1 MRMRAY
7 AAAVVAGGLLLSAS
21 TASAQAP
28 ESQGSP
34 TPAPPSAES
43 TQLPPV
49 VVDAPAAKK
58 AAVKKKSA
66 KAKGAPQAKGPQATA
81 SAKQDS
87 AQSESPLKSPANSFV
102 AKTSAAA
109 TKTDTPILETPQSIS
124 VVTREQ
130 LDTRDVKTMV
140 EALQYVPGIYTH
152 PGGKDPRFDQY
163 TIRGFDA
170 QGNAAFRDGLKEL
183 GSADNFTHFKTET
196 YGLERIDVIR
206 GPSSVLYGQIA
217 PGGLINAI
225 TKRPTKETIREV
237 QGEIGSNERFQGAF
251 DLSGA
256 IDPTGEF
263 MFRLTGLARDSDAQ
277 IAHFSDF
284 VKDDRLFIAPAF
296 TWRPDDDMTLTV
308 LTDFQHDDTGNAFV
322 ASRFYPTLPLSPL
335 TPITDVKPTLLFTG
349 DPNYDKFEQDQF
361 RIGYQFEHRF
371 DDSLKVRQNL
381 RYGEVDLDYRYLLG
395 GIPANGLFVVRAPRA
410 IDETAESFTVDNQ
423 IEGKLTTGA
432 VKHTVV
438 AGLDYQHFALDS
450 VTFGGLFDFTS
461 LNVNNPVY
469 GRNIPK
475 PTTVQGSSTQAAE
488 QTGLYAQDQAKLDN
502 WILTF
507 GARYDWAHMETID
520 RLDPTTTVA
529 DDEAFT
535 GRAGLM
541 YLFDFGLAPY
551 ASYSESFLPTTGV
564 DKNSNPFAP
573 NTGQQYEVG
582 IKYEPLG
589 TRSRFT
595 LAAFDITQQNVLAL
609 DNAQTAGASCF
620 PSCRMQIGEVR
631 SRGIEAEASASLTKG
646 LELIATYTLMD
657 IEITKGSVA
666 TPTLPS
672 TTGKVPTLTPE
683 EMASIFA
690 DYTFHSGPL
699 AGLGFGGGVRYIG
712 ETYMDAANTLTNDA
726 YTIVDATLHYDF
738 DPSTRWQLNVNNLF
752 DREDATCTTSG
763 GCQYISPQIVTSSVR
778 YRW

>member
-1 MRMRAY
+1 MRSCAY
-7 AAAVVAGGLLLSAS
+7 TAAVAAGGLLLLASSAN
-21 TASAQAP
+21 AQAP
-28 ESQGSP
+28 EPP
-34 TPAPPSAES
+34 TPAPPAAGS

-49 VVDAPAAKK
+49 VVDAPAQKK
-58 AAVKKKSA
+58 TAPKKKSA
-66 KAKGAPQAKGPQATA
+66 KAKQSAPAAVSSPQPQAPATA
-81 SAKQDS
+81 SGS
-87 AQSESPLKSPANSFV
+87 EGESPFKSPANSFV
-102 AKTSAAA
+102 ATTSVAA

-152 PGGKDPRFDQY
+152 PGGKDPRFDTYQ
-163 TIRGFDA
+163 IRGFDA

-183 GSADNFTHFKTET
+183 GSGDNFTHFKTET

-217 PGGLINAI
+217 PGGLVNAI
-225 TKRPTKETIREV
+225 TKRPTKEAIREV
-237 QGEIGSNERFQGAF
+237 VGEVGTNDRFQGAF

-256 IDPTGEF
+256 VDPTGEF

-277 IAHFSDF
+277 TAHFSEF
-284 VKDDRLFIAPAF
+284 IKDDRLFIAPAF
-296 TWRPDDDMTLTV
+296 TWKPDDNTTFTI

-322 ASRFYPTLPLSPL
+322 ATRFYPTLPLLPSVVV
-335 TPITDVKPTLLFTG
+335 TDVTPTRLFTG

-361 RIGYQFEHRF
+361 RVGYQFEHRF
-371 DDSLKVRQNL
+371 NDALKVRQNL

-395 GIPANGLFVVRAPRA
+395 GIQANTPVVVRAARA
-410 IDETAESFTVDNQ
+410 VDEATESFTVDNQ
-423 IEGKLTTGA
+423 IEGKLATGA
-432 VKHTVV
+432 VKHTVI

-450 VTFGGLFDFTS
+450 VTFGGPFNLP

-469 GRNIPK
+469 GLNIPK
-475 PTTVQGSSTQAAE
+475 PTTVQASGTQTTE
-488 QTGLYAQDQAKLDN
+488 QTGVYAQDQAKLDN
-502 WILTF
+502 WILTL
-507 GARYDWAHMETID
+507 GGRYDWASID
-520 RLDPTTTVA
+520 TFNSTPVVSVGAKRQTLS

-551 ASYSESFLPTTGV
+551 ASYSESFLPTPGT
-564 DKNSNPFAP
+564 DRNTNPFEP
-573 NTGQQYEVG
+573 TTGQQYEVG

-609 DNAQTAGASCF
+609 DPIQAGSCA
-620 PSCRMQIGEVR
+620 PSCRTQIGEVR
-631 SRGIEAEASASLTKG
+631 SRGIEAEASASLTEG

-657 IEITKGSVA
+657 IEVTKS
-666 TPTLPS
+666 TPQQRNL
-672 TTGKVPTLTPE
+672 GKVPTVTPE

-699 AGLGFGGGVRYIG
+699 TGFGLGAGVRYIG
-712 ETYMDAANTLTNDA
+712 ETYMDGANTRTNDA
-726 YTIVDATLHYDF
+726 YAVVDATLRYDF
-738 DPSTRWQLNVNNLF
+738 DTNTRWQLNVSNLF
-752 DREDATCTTSG
+752 DYEEATCTTAG
-763 GCQYISPQIVTSSVR
+763 GCQYVSPQIVTSSVR